1 MWLIMTSNKI
11 LISCLLFCASGVY
24 ADRAPTDHGLS
35 FGGAIQLSSYGED
48 SSDSLSPVALRLSLE
63 KPLTDNLSVR
73 GDYAFGT
80 DSDSRDVLS
89 VEFKG
94 SFEQAFAGFAKVQ
107 TDDLGG
113 FRLYGLIGVTKGEFR
128 QKIDAIG
135 LDNTDSESGM
145 SYGVGG
151 SYSLEPGLSVVG
163 EIVNYL
169 EGDIYTYRV
178 LNIGLSK
185 RF

>member
-1 MWLIMTSNKI
+1 MTSNKI
-11 LISCLLFCASGVY
+11 LISGLLFCASAAY
-24 ADRAPTDHGLS
+24 ADRAPVDHGLFFS
-35 FGGAIQLSSYGED
+35 GAIQLSSYGEE
-48 SSDSLSPVALRLSLE
+48 SSGNLSPVALRLSLE

-80 DSDSRDVLS
+80 DSDSREVLS
-89 VEFKG
+89 VEARG

-113 FRLYGLIGVTKGEFR
+113 FTLYGLIGVTKGEFR
-128 QKIDAIG
+128 RKIDAIG
-135 LDNTDSESGM
+135 LDETDSESGM

-151 SYSLEPGLSVVG
+151 SYSLEPGLNVEG
-163 EIVNYL
+163 EFVSHL
-169 EGDIYTYRV
+169 DGDEYIYRV